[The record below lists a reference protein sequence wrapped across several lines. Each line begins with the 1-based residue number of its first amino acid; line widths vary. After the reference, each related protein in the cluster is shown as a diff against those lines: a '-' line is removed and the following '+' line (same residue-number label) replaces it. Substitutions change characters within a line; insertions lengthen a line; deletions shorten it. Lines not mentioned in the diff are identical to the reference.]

1 MLMLMVIYVSG
12 DTQVGRRAALRS
24 IDASWLFLVGC
35 FLTEPAKT
43 PGAPDTGKRE
53 LCNSRKRH

>member
-24 IDASWLFLVGC
+24 MDASWLLQVVVL
-35 FLTEPAKT
+35 LTEPAKR
-43 PGAPDTGKRE
+43 PGGNSAGKRE
-53 LCNSRKRH
+53 LSEFRKRH